1 MRGTVASEYESSRS
15 DYDTGMTWPHRRGSE
30 DSIRSIPQARIGSP
44 VASHRSVSPSRLRR
58 PGSTASSESTAGVS
72 SRHDMS
78 ALAATAAA
86 AAENEAEVDV
96 LELGGVGRDGS
107 TRPLSPRV
115 RDSHWLDGLSP
126 RMAERGGSRL
136 FPTHLTTPHS
146 MGGGSVPGSPRLS
159 PRATPVAAVSQGP
172 RSPRQSSKEDSEVRG
187 QGPRSPRQSSKEDS
201 EVRGQGP
208 RSPRQSSKEDPE
220 RQKRPPR
227 AKERSKERRE
237 GTVETVALT
246 SPSASPEDSPQAA
259 QSGDTRPRLPS
270 WAAPNAGRPDPPARS
285 GNDDRSETGKWQQA
299 AWATPLNP
307 AVEAPTASQ
316 DNVEVASSAPSSR
329 AASRLQEL
337 RAQLENSL
345 RVAEQGLHADLRLLD
360 QRLSAARRSGK
371 ESAESSSVKGK

>member
-1 MRGTVASEYESSRS
+1 MRGTVASEYSSSKS
-15 DYDTGMTWPHRRGSE
+15 DYDTAMTWPHKRGPD
-30 DSIRSIPQARIGSP
+30 DSYRLLPRAQVGSP

-58 PGSTASSESTAGVS
+58 PGSAASSDSTAAVS
-72 SRHDMS
+72 SRHDMA

-86 AAENEAEVDV
+86 AAEHEAEVDV

-136 FPTHLTTPHS
+136 FPTHLTTPHA

-159 PRATPVAAVSQGP
+159 PRSTPVAAVS
-172 RSPRQSSKEDSEVRG
+172 G
-187 QGPRSPRQSSKEDS
+187 QGPRSPRQSSKEKPSEDS
-201 EVRGQGP
+201 
-208 RSPRQSSKEDPE
+208 E
-220 RQKRPPR
+220 RQKRSPR

-246 SPSASPEDSPQAA
+246 SPSASPEDSPHAE
-259 QSGDTRPRLPS
+259 QSGDTRPQLPS

-299 AWATPLNP
+299 AWATPLTS
-307 AVEAPTASQ
+307 AAEAPTASTASQ